1 MNCTCGKP
9 AVIDTRCGE
18 HFSKEFEEKVK
29 NTILDYQL
37 IRPGEKIAVAV
48 SGGKDSLT
56 VLTLLK
62 KWYGEVTAIAIDE
75 GIVGYREHTLKDVVR
90 VCQQHSIPLIIRSYK
105 ELTGM
110 TLDEMLAKKKMHP
123 CTVCGTLRRHML
135 NVASKEFDVLATGH
149 NADDEAQAVLMNL
162 LRGNTELFAR
172 LGPVSGVGAKGFTRR
187 VKPLYFC
194 TEKEVMT
201 YAFLHGLT
209 STFTECPNVHESYR
223 HLVRDELNRYAQ
235 SHPNVRATILRNFLA
250 AKQTIPQQQIVLGRC
265 ASCGEP
271 SSNEQCRACTYIATI
286 AKA

>member
-1 MNCTCGKP
+1 MKCCDRP
-9 AVIDTRCGE
+9 AVIDNRCAD
-18 HFSKEFEEKVK
+18 HFSEEFEEKVRK
-29 NTILDYQL
+29 TIQDYEL
-37 IRPGEKIAVAV
+37 IIPGERIAVAV

-62 KWYGEVTAIAIDE
+62 KWFNDVTAIAIDE
-75 GIVGYREHTLKDVVR
+75 GIAGYREHTLKDVER
-90 VCQQHSIPLIIRSYK
+90 VCAEWHIPLIIKSYK

-123 CTVCGTLRRHML
+123 CTVCGTLRRHLL
-135 NVASKEFDVLATGH
+135 NVASKDFDVLATGH

-172 LGPVSGVGAKGFTRR
+172 LGPISGAGAKGFTKR

-201 YAFLHGLT
+201 YAFLHKLA
-209 STFTECPNVHESYR
+209 SSFTECPNVNESYR

-235 SHPNVRATILRNFLA
+235 SHPGVRQRILANFLM
-250 AKQTIPQQQIVLGRC
+250 AKQLIPKQQIMLGKC
-265 ASCGEP
+265 DSCGEP
-271 SSNEQCRACTYIATI
+271 SSNARCRACTYIATM